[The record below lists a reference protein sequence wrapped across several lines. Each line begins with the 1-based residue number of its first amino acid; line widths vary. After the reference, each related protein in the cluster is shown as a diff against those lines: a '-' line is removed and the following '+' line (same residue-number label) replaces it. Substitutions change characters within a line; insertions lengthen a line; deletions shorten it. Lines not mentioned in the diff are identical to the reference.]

1 MKYVSTSEIPLPACW
16 KFVETVFSVDNV
28 HQRGGQDT
36 RREGRELEM
45 LEKAIDY
52 ECKLKTLCLTQLTS
66 GSLSHTLANI

>member
-36 RREGRELEM
+36 RREGREFEL
-45 LEKAIDY
+45 LEKARD
-52 ECKLKTLCLTQLTS
+52 
-66 GSLSHTLANI
+66 